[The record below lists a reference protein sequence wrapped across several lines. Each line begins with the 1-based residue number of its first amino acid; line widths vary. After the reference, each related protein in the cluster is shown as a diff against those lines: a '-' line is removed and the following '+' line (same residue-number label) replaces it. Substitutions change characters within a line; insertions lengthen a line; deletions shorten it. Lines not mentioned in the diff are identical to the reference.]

1 MRPLTSPVRRVAHRY
16 YRAGEVAGVI
26 GRILLQSLI
35 TLALTVIIGLG
46 IMVLL
51 DIIRPEQISDIFKI
65 SGRDSNGQEI
75 KISRDNYQV
84 YYQRGVGANSDG
96 L

>member
-1 MRPLTSPVRRVAHRY
+1 MRPLTSPAQRASLRN

-51 DIIRPEQISDIFKI
+51 DIIRPEQIFNII
-65 SGRDSNGQEI
+65 GQYLGGRDI
-75 KISRDNYQV
+75 KIIGPNYYPN
-84 YYQRGVGANSDG
+84 YYPGP
-96 L
+96 

>member
-1 MRPLTSPVRRVAHRY
+1 MRPLTSPAQRVNRRN

-26 GRILLQSLI
+26 GRILLHSLI

-46 IMVLL
+46 IMVALE
-51 DIIRPEQISDIFKI
+51 IIRIDQIPNILKI
-65 SGRDSNGQEI
+65 SGQDLGGRDI
-75 KISRDNYQV
+75 KNLDDNYQV